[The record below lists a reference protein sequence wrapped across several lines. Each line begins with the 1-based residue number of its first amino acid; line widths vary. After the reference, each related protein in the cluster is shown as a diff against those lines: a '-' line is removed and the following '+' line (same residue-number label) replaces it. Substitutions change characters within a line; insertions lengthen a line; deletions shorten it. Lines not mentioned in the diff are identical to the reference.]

1 MEKVIFDLYLKEFID
16 IHDNTFNNINHI
28 LEKSKNIMPYIRIYI
43 YGLNCYRND
52 FSKEELIS
60 IDNLL
65 NTLKYDKNIYNYD
78 SNYIEKN
85 YRDCYES
92 LKSKK
97 IKNFVIYPYNIGDK
111 SYGYIYVDNNENI
124 DEFKKII
131 DLIIFMLTKSIEKMY
146 YIKNNGNYNE
156 VTNFYE
162 EIKEGIKLNEFK
174 LVYQPKFNM
183 KSNKVIGAE
192 VLIRWNKSDGNVIY
206 PDKFVEKLENEN
218 LIYLIDYYMI
228 EQSLKKL
235 HQWSNLMNG
244 NIVPISINLSKST
257 LMRLDFIDTLKS
269 FIEKY
274 NIDLKYLEF
283 EITEREYVDFSIQEI
298 NDKVGIVRDLG
309 IKVSLDD
316 FGSGHSNLSFSMNI
330 NLDSIKIDKSIIN
343 QVGKN
348 EKINYLLKFL
358 LELANNYN
366 IGLVAEGI
374 ETKEQVEFLINS
386 GYELGQGYY
395 FSRPIDVDL
404 FEREYLIV

>member
-1 MEKVIFDLYLKEFID
+1 
-16 IHDNTFNNINHI
+16 
-28 LEKSKNIMPYIRIYI
+28 
-43 YGLNCYRND
+43 
-52 FSKEELIS
+52 
-60 IDNLL
+60 
-65 NTLKYDKNIYNYD
+65 
-78 SNYIEKN
+78 
-85 YRDCYES
+85 
-92 LKSKK
+92 
-97 IKNFVIYPYNIGDK
+97 
-111 SYGYIYVDNNENI
+111 
-124 DEFKKII
+124 
-131 DLIIFMLTKSIEKMY
+131 MY